1 MYCEYDKVSGNVY
14 GGIAMLNRRC
24 KCSHCAK
31 RQGRI
36 FGIILISVGTG
47 LFLAYIIPYY
57 LLITMLGL
65 VLVCLGVSC
74 LIKK

>member
-1 MYCEYDKVSGNVY
+1 MFCRKC
-14 GGIAMLNRRC
+14 NRR
-24 KCSHCAK
+24 KCCRGPNK
-31 RQGRI
+31 T

-65 VLVCLGVSC
+65 ALVFAGVCS